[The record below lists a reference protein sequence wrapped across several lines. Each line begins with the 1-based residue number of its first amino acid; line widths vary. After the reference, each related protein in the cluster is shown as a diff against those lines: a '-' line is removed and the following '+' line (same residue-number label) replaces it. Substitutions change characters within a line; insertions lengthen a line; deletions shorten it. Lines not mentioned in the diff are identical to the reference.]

1 MGEVRAQFCRGEAEP
16 GGSVTCSPEG
26 WPRGSRGP
34 PTARPGCPGVQGPG
48 HHPLPGS
55 NPLHPPTPPHAR
67 PHQHHGG
74 GGRGSGGLVP
84 PCLALAGP
92 RGQSD
97 TTTVLAVPT
106 MGHGGHGQPEMA
118 LLLPG
123 QQWDT
128 LGVTGETE
136 ARQAC
141 VIPPPAPQGAA
152 CPGQVTGVERQA
164 LVALGK
170 SRAQPVNSRGR
181 ILLQEGPRAGAAMG
195 NQPDLPA
202 QPICRRHAPV
212 LRTWFACSGA
222 GWGPMGPGAAV
233 PQQCTGNGGCC
244 AGDHPGRWLGWGHGC
259 PVQDGASAAGQ
270 GRRVSCTGW
279 RHGHTGLNWE
289 GVLGLTGGLHAVLG
303 APHTGWDGGA
313 AYWAGLGTPCAGSAG
328 GAVSHWAEGHTG
340 LGCTGST
347 PTLPGSPAAAAG
359 PRTPPGSWD
368 PVPCTAGPLALG
380 ARASRLPGRA
390 TAGGRPWGG
399 GCPSATPPLGDLDP
413 SVWVPSSRSHL
424 TA

>member
-1 MGEVRAQFCRGEAEP
+1 M
-16 GGSVTCSPEG
+16 TCSPEG

-123 QQWDT
+123 QRWDT

-202 QPICRRHAPV
+202 QPHLPAPCARAPHMVCLLRGRMGPNGARCCCSPAVHGERWV
-212 LRTWFACSGA
+212 LCWGPPWALAGVGAWVPCA
-222 GWGPMGPGAAV
+222 GWGI
-233 PQQCTGNGGCC
+233 GC
-244 AGDHPGRWLGWGHGC
+244 
-259 PVQDGASAAGQ
+259 
-270 GRRVSCTGW
+270 
-279 RHGHTGLNWE
+279 
-289 GVLGLTGGLHAVLG
+289 
-303 APHTGWDGGA
+303 
-313 AYWAGLGTPCAGSAG
+313 WAG
-328 GAVSHWAEGHTG
+328 
-340 LGCTGST
+340 
-347 PTLPGSPAAAAG
+347 
-359 PRTPPGSWD
+359 
-368 PVPCTAGPLALG
+368 
-380 ARASRLPGRA
+380 
-390 TAGGRPWGG
+390 
-399 GCPSATPPLGDLDP
+399 
-413 SVWVPSSRSHL
+413 
-424 TA
+424 